1 MQCKQCGKWFR
12 QFSIDQIQSKQFSI
26 DQIYCSIECWNR
38 AQCERIKSHLT
49 TKIYLDGEEVKT
61 IKDFDPAVYGYGN
74 RTD

>member
-12 QFSIDQIQSKQFSI
+12 EFSI

-38 AQCERIKSHLT
+38 AQLDGIKYHLT
-49 TKIYLDGEEVKT
+49 MKIYLDGEEVKT
-61 IKDFDPAVYGYGN
+61 SKDFDPAVYGYGN